1 MNPNQVSD
9 LEVLLIGAGLFVLA
23 TLLLLILRRLRRSD
37 FGDTPGLSSR
47 ELQEL
52 ERRQL
57 LSDEEKAR
65 VRQAMARQFARR
77 QEQERSKLEL
87 AEGRRGIEAL
97 ALEAERLQHARPEP
111 ARPSPS
117 LPAAPPPKIPP
128 AAQPPA
134 LPETLTSLLD
144 RPREELDD
152 LVAAGFL
159 SEADRARVLRA
170 RGEPSE
176 KAP

>member
-1 MNPNQVSD
+1 MNTVSD

-23 TLLLLILRRLRRSD
+23 TILLFILKRLRRSD
-37 FGDTPGLSSR
+37 FGDTPGLSPR

-57 LSDEEKAR
+57 LNEEEKAR

-77 QEQERSKLEL
+77 EEHERSKLEL

-97 ALEAERLQHARPEP
+97 ALEAERLEHVRPAPSHAAP
-111 ARPSPS
+111 A
-117 LPAAPPPKIPP
+117 LPLAPPPELPSVP
-128 AAQPPA
+128 LSPA
-134 LPETLTSLLD
+134 LPETLIPLLD

-159 SEADRARVLRA
+159 SDADRARVLHA
-170 RGEPSE
+170 RGESPE
-176 KAP
+176 AVP